1 MGIDLFN
8 SVNLLQKGL
17 QASQLRHDVIAN
29 NIANVDTPGFKTS
42 HVEFESYMAQALDED
57 SQPFVAKT
65 TDPRHIAFGGSTAE
79 NVQPQ
84 VITDED
90 TAMRMDQNNVD
101 IDQQMSELAKNQIY
115 YDTLVRQISGEL
127 SRLKLAIEGK

>member
-1 MGIDLFN
+1 MSIDLFR

-42 HVEFESYMAQALDED
+42 HVEFENLMQDALQEDGFVGRQTREGHFAIGSAADAQD
-57 SQPFVAKT
+57 
-65 TDPRHIAFGGSTAE
+65 
-79 NVQPQ
+79 VQPL
-84 VITDED
+84 VVADKD
-90 TAMRMDQNNVD
+90 TTMRMDQNNVD

-127 SRLKLAIEGK
+127 NRLKMAIEGK